1 VIETMRYSGVDMQPE
16 YKETSRGELSDNVPE
31 C

>member
-1 VIETMRYSGVDMQPE
+1 VIETMRYSGADMLPE
-16 YKETSRGELSDNVPE
+16 YKETSRGGLAGNVPE